1 MRGEREESSFQLI
14 HVNIYDNIIL
24 MSYNLINRMNDRGNA
39 FMGKVCYHCGTAHD
53 GGHFCNNCGTNLN
66 PPRDVYFVDESCGD
80 CDASLPRWARFCPN
94 CGRPFGFTEPIS
106 PERVAKR
113 NKGLVAGAL
122 FFSVV
127 FLAIPLIISLAEDS
141 IPIQYALIAAAA
153 LITLIWIITVIRW
166 ERGKYKDGTVIRHTS
181 EERTRSER
189 DISNTTAS
197 GKAKRINIAYTLY
210 STYVQYDDGTTDTFN
225 LENPANHI
233 QLAIG
238 DRVRYYTS
246 TRTYRKM

>member
-1 MRGEREESSFQLI
+1 M
-14 HVNIYDNIIL
+14 
-24 MSYNLINRMNDRGNA
+24 
-39 FMGKVCYHCGTAHD
+39 
-53 GGHFCNNCGTNLN
+53 
-66 PPRDVYFVDESCGD
+66 
-80 CDASLPRWARFCPN
+80 
-94 CGRPFGFTEPIS
+94 
-106 PERVAKR
+106 
-113 NKGLVAGAL
+113 AGAL

-238 DRVRYYTS
+238 DRVRCYTS